1 MPGAKVK
8 TIRIVQY
15 AQRLHDIV
23 IIMQRFAHTHQN
35 KVGYVV
41 NGSVSNGATERVAPS
56 RQWCISQFSSKEEYL
71 CDNLPCCE
79 MTIKTHL
86 TCCAKCTPKSASSLC
101 RYTYRRACAAFTNR
115 RIEHKHRFDQP
126 SIIKLQQD
134 FACAAVFRVQFT
146 P

>member
-8 TIRIVQY
+8 TIRNVQY

-41 NGSVSNGATERVAPS
+41 NGSVSNGATERVAP
-56 RQWCISQFSSKEEYL
+56 RRPWCISQFSSKEEYL

-101 RYTYRRACAAFTNR
+101 RYTYCCASATFTNGWV
-115 RIEHKHRFDQP
+115 EHEYRFNQFP
-126 SIIKLQQD
+126 IIKFQQD
-134 FACAAVFRVQFT
+134 FTRTVIF
-146 P
+146 